1 MKCLIFEVGARCP
14 STGRLHRNNSFDR
27 ISDAKIKKKKIN
39 KLIFHQ
45 IKLLLPGYQ
54 KVFVWCKIMDE
65 IWVARHS
72 AKRVVGC
79 FRNAAGRRLPTWL
92 PAAMRKLRYLDT
104 HTSSAGAAA
113 LPAVSANWLWI
124 DPVCRFPFLPCCTL
138 DVTPFIS
145 RRASHSPLTR
155 RWIGVRCR
163 VRARR
168 SAIERQRECCFLP
181 VCAETCSSGAQ
192 RRSRA
197 SCVSAHRLGGK
208 GQSARLQAIRAPS
221 AWLSLSSSLELQALH
236 VWLHERAP
244 ASVFSSEYANIH
256 TFQRSLISQAAFPL
270 PTELLKT

>member
-1 MKCLIFEVGARCP
+1 MQNYGWDLSGPTQRKKSGWLFSKR
-14 STGRLHRNNSFDR
+14 GR
-27 ISDAKIKKKKIN
+27 A
-39 KLIFHQ
+39 
-45 IKLLLPGYQ
+45 
-54 KVFVWCKIMDE
+54 
-65 IWVARHS
+65 
-72 AKRVVGC
+72 
-79 FRNAAGRRLPTWL
+79 
-92 PAAMRKLRYLDT
+92 PAAHLTACSNEETTVPGHT
-104 HTSSAGAAA
+104 HIKRRSSS
-113 LPAVSANWLWI
+113 P
-124 DPVCRFPFLPCCTL
+124 PCCQRELTVDWSCVPL
-138 DVTPFIS
+138 SLSPMLHPRRDPFYY

-192 RRSRA
+192 HRSRA